1 MADVDPQQT
10 GSKPEPR
17 LEPQAHGGALLRSAG
32 PGRPKGVPADVQAYI
47 RAHLFADQAQDR
59 IGIIDVLLQQAR
71 RGNIR
76 AIELSLWYGIG
87 KPTETIDLTV
97 KVREAATRLAE
108 ELGIDDS
115 LIQSQVDSLV
125 GR

>member
-1 MADVDPQQT
+1 MSDGEIRDDTATMPGLNGGT
-10 GSKPEPR
+10 LRRGGS
-17 LEPQAHGGALLRSAG
+17 
-32 PGRPKGVPADVQAYI
+32 PGRPKGPGYADVQTYI
-47 RAHLFADQAQDR
+47 RSHLFADQAQDR
-59 IGIIDVLLQQAR
+59 IGIIDVLMQQAR

-97 KVREAATRLAE
+97 KVREAATRLAQE
-108 ELGIDDS
+108 MGIDDAKV
-115 LIQSQVDSLV
+115 QSEVDALV

>member
-1 MADVDPQQT
+1 MSD
-10 GSKPEPR
+10 EPNR
-17 LEPQAHGGALLRSAG
+17 EEIVPTMPGLNGGTLRRGG
-32 PGRPKGVPADVQAYI
+32 PGRPKGSGTADVQSYI

-115 LIQSQVDSLV
+115 LVQSQVESLI
-125 GR
+125 GGKR